1 MEAANTGRYF
11 SGRSGAIPGLS
22 GPQTLAEAFTC
33 FIKASKSDSAPGNFA
48 SRLRRASPTT
58 YPSATRVCPLD
69 GAIFLAY
76 VEQVLAPTL
85 GPDDIVICDNL
96 SCHKVDGVS
105 KAIEARGASVRYLP
119 PYSPDLNPIEMAF
132 SKLKAG
138 MRKLAAR
145 DFERLCAAAGK
156 VLSTFTASDSRGY
169 FRHAHYATI

>member
-1 MEAANTGRYF
+1 MVRLY
-11 SGRSGAIPGLS
+11 GRSLGGSRCLGRCPHGHWGTSTFVAALRLGGIEAPLLVD
-22 GPQTLAEAFTC
+22 GPM
-33 FIKASKSDSAPGNFA
+33 
-48 SRLRRASPTT
+48 
-58 YPSATRVCPLD
+58 D
-69 GAIFLAY
+69 GALFLAY

-85 GPDDIVICDNL
+85 GPGDSVICDNL

-105 KAIEARGASVRYLP
+105 RAIEARGARIRYLP

-145 DFERLCAAAGK
+145 DFERLCVAAGK
-156 VLSTFTASDSRGY
+156 VLSTFSASDSRGY